1 MLEVKEKI
9 NDEYLIFSG
18 NVKKYRLMKGITQEK
33 LAEATD
39 LSLSYIKQIES
50 KKEFKNVT
58 FTTLEKLSNALNVS
72 IKELFMSK

>member
-1 MLEVKEKI
+1 MLELKEKI
-9 NDEYLIFSG
+9 NGEYLVFSG

-33 LAEATD
+33 LAEVTD

-58 FTTLEKLSNALNVS
+58 FTTLEKLSNALNIS
-72 IKELFMSK
+72 IKELFL